1 MISALLVPSALLA
14 VVLGAGAV
22 LLFAAR
28 AGCRRGMGRRPMLDL
43 SRATYPTARS
53 TASQARQLSP
63 SSQSM
68 QGQGVPLRWVKLV
81 DDPRG
86 AAPAKAWPFSSL
98 GDNRAGGAPAL
109 RCAHG
114 DDGYSGE
121 TPSVLEELAPSQP
134 RPASS
139 PVSRSLNDG
148 GASVVCAS
156 CDGRCL
162 CFATAYSAA
171 CAHVA
176 RQPVECGQ
184 VPHRASGHP
193 HVQHV
198 GGALVHTFG
207 TGAAS
212 ASSPFPVLTGH
223 AI

>member
-22 LLFAAR
+22 LLLAAR

-43 SRATYPTARS
+43 SRATYPAARS
-53 TASQARQLSP
+53 TASQARQLP
-63 SSQSM
+63 ASSQSM
-68 QGQGVPLRWVKLV
+68 QGQGVPVRAVKHG

-98 GDNRAGGAPAL
+98 GDKRAGGAPAL

-114 DDGYSGE
+114 DGVDSGE
-121 TPSVLEELAPSQP
+121 TPRVLEELPLSQP
-134 RPASS
+134 LPVLPPASQF
-139 PVSRSLNDG
+139 LHDG